1 MEWARVIRLVRDG
14 AEAGSRRVR
23 REVGVVLG
31 SAGLVLGGGWE
42 YKSYDWLWSKWKSSL
57 GYLLRRHVDRLP
69 VKKAVSFFF
78 VIEVPKTVRCAELLR
93 FLV

>member
-1 MEWARVIRLVRDG
+1 MG
-14 AEAGSRRVR
+14 F
-23 REVGVVLG
+23 VLG
-31 SAGLVLGGGWE
+31 RADLVLLDGGWE

-57 GYLLRRHVDRLP
+57 GYLLWRHVDRLP